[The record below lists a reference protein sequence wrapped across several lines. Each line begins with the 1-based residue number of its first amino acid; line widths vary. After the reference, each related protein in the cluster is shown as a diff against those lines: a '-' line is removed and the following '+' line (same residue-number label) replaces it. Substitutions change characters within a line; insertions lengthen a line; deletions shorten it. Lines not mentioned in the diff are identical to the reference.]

1 MTPVGQSTMGSEG
14 EVPGVLRFGRERYFG
29 AVGIPD
35 GSHRVSFPSASTPC
49 RHGRSAPE
57 RARLSSRR
65 TRAPRHR
72 RHIALALATLV
83 AGLALVWP
91 VYPLFGGIRPLVL
104 GLPLSLAWVVLWLA
118 VVFLALL
125 IAFFSERE

>member
-1 MTPVGQSTMGSEG
+1 MADPLPNGLVF
-14 EVPGVLRFGRERYFG
+14 L
-29 AVGIPD
+29 
-35 GSHRVSFPSASTPC
+35 
-49 RHGRSAPE
+49 
-57 RARLSSRR
+57 SRR

-104 GLPLSLAWVVLWLA
+104 GLPLSLAWVVLWLV